1 MQYPIL
7 FDTHCSKRSF
17 PFNVEK
23 EIRQWYYDDFLL
35 KNGQRYK
42 ITIPNISTNT
52 YLDEPYFNSFYLL
65 WFAENEYRRAF
76 LGPLIIVSNWRLFTY
91 WYISTTINKRKDAD
105 VGLYDTVVS
114 SDDYDKAFT
123 NQP

>member
-52 YLDEPYFNSFYLL
+52 NLDEPYFNSFYLL